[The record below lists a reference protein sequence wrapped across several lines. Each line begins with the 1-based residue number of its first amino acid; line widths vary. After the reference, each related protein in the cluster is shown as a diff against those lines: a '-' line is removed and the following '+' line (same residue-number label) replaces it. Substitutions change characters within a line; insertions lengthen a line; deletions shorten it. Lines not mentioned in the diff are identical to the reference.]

1 MAYASRFKA
10 STLKVQVRQ
19 CREMREGGEEN
30 ARSGRADGSA
40 LKVQA
45 GDARVEHQLPCK
57 YLASNF
63 SQPFLARDLNTFEG
77 GVAACDA
84 PQQLRRQTKVDREVR
99 HSSSNN
105 GLVYA
110 RNVIRR

>member
-45 GDARVEHQLPCK
+45 GDARVEHQLPRK

-63 SQPFLARDLNTFEG
+63 SKHLLALDLEG
-77 GVAACDA
+77 RVAANEVT
-84 PQQLRRQTKVDREVR
+84 QQFRRQYVADTP
-99 HSSSNN
+99 SF
-105 GLVYA
+105 
-110 RNVIRR
+110 

>member
-1 MAYASRFKA
+1 MAYANRFKA
-10 STLKVQVRQ
+10 SAIKVQVCQ
-19 CREMREGGEEN
+19 CREMREGREEK

-57 YLASNF
+57 YLASSF
-63 SQPFLARDLNTFEG
+63 SKLFLARDLKICEG

-84 PQQLRRQTKVDREVR
+84 PQQLWRQLKVDREVR
-99 HSSSNN
+99 HFSSNN

-110 RNVIRR
+110 INVVRR